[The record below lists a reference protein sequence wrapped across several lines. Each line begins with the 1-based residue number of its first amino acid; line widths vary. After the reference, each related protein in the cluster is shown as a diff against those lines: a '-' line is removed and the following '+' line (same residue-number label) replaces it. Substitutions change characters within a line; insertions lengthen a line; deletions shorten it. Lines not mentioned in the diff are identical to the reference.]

1 MCSFLWRFTFF
12 LHDCQ
17 SLQHTSTWCPKSCHA
32 RHIICLGSPRYPTG
46 REGRPSGQRFVTGVT
61 ICPFLMDFWIS
72 SLITLAFCSLITG
85 ERESML
91 DDRYYF
97 FSVLLSDDSNVINIY
112 TFIFRNKSK
121 KLVNV
126 WESVCS
132 LQYQDSNVRLA
143 ASSKLSFQF
152 YSTKQ

>member
-1 MCSFLWRFTFF
+1 MSLFNGFL
-12 LHDCQ
+12 D
-17 SLQHTSTWCPKSCHA
+17 
-32 RHIICLGSPRYPTG
+32 Y
-46 REGRPSGQRFVTGVT
+46 
-61 ICPFLMDFWIS
+61 
-72 SLITLAFCSLITG
+72 TLAFCSLITG
-85 ERESML
+85 GRESML

>member
-1 MCSFLWRFTFF
+1 MSLFTGFL
-12 LHDCQ
+12 DC
-17 SLQHTSTWCPKSCHA
+17 
-32 RHIICLGSPRYPTG
+32 
-46 REGRPSGQRFVTGVT
+46 
-61 ICPFLMDFWIS
+61 
-72 SLITLAFCSLITG
+72 TLAFCSLITG

-143 ASSKLSFQF
+143 TSSKLSFQF
-152 YSTKQ
+152 YLTKQ

>member
-1 MCSFLWRFTFF
+1 MSLFNGFL
-12 LHDCQ
+12 D
-17 SLQHTSTWCPKSCHA
+17 
-32 RHIICLGSPRYPTG
+32 Y
-46 REGRPSGQRFVTGVT
+46 
-61 ICPFLMDFWIS
+61 
-72 SLITLAFCSLITG
+72 TLAFCSLITG

-143 ASSKLSFQF
+143 TSSKLSFQF
-152 YSTKQ
+152 YLTKQ